1 MDEEIINLLLVV
13 GIPLG
18 LLAMALLIGGAVERA
33 HLRRLDRREQGLSG
47 ILISDQRWLPA
58 GWRVSDGRVVVG
70 ECVIAT
76 DYFKVFVAGLRNLFG
91 GRVRSYETL
100 VGRARREALVRML
113 EQAAAAGCNVV
124 WSVRIETSTI
134 QGKQQGKSGGIEVM
148 AYGTAMRAV

>member
-1 MDEEIINLLLVV
+1 MDEIVNLLIML
-13 GIPLG
+13 GSPLG
-18 LLAMALLIGGAVERA
+18 LLAAGLLIGGAVERA
-33 HLRRLDRREQGLSG
+33 HLRRLDRREQELSG
-47 ILISDQRWLPA
+47 ILVSDLRWLPA
-58 GWRVSDGRVVVG
+58 GWQVSDGHLVVG

-100 VGRARREALVRML
+100 VDRARREAIVRML
-113 EQAAAAGCNVV
+113 DEANAAGCNVV